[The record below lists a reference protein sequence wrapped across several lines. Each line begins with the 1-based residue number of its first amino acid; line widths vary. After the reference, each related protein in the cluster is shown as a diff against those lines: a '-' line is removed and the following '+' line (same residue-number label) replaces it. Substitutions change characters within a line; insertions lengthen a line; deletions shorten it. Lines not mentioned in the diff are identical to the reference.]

1 VNVVRRG
8 TEAEEG
14 HVGATRVEQLEGLLA
29 ALPVDDPVHGLAS
42 DVGQPVLLQ
51 RLSKRTAI
59 TITITATTITT
70 TEL

>member
-1 VNVVRRG
+1 
-8 TEAEEG
+8 
-14 HVGATRVEQLEGLLA
+14 VEQLEGLLA